1 MHWVVVGVLIGI
13 GIMLAPL
20 VLRALPWLIGAV
32 GIGAVALMMPPEFWT
47 NAALVVKAV
56 FVVVYFGVVIVFI
69 WICAGGA
76 VVAWRFVRKPFV
88 NDPRP
93 IWRPIPYLSLPD
105 FAARAEAKR
114 IAAAAPAPLA
124 SPPASRG

>member
-1 MHWVVVGVLIGI
+1 MHWIVVGVLIGI

-20 VLRALPWLIGAV
+20 VLRALPWLIAAV

-56 FVVVYFGVVIVFI
+56 GVVVGIGLVIGTI
-69 WICAGGA
+69 WFCAGGA
-76 VVAWRFVRKPFV
+76 VVAGRIARKLFV

-105 FAARAEAKR
+105 FKARAEAKR
-114 IAAAAPAPLA
+114 IAARVAAAPGPV
-124 SPPASRG
+124 P